1 MRTFASRQMCYE
13 IAKVRWIKCQVE
25 GEIRGSRA
33 SPSGAAWSPEK
44 EWFCN
49 KNRRHTQS
57 CRVCVGLIVGGDQLY
72 SRSLPALQKQHC
84 RCQGELRS
92 LLCNDREH
100 NKRDPF
106 KVIIAIA
113 RLVGETDFNRTTT
126 QRLCLLPTK
135 SPQNRKDNEAQA
147 YHNPW

>member
-1 MRTFASRQMCYE
+1 M
-13 IAKVRWIKCQVE
+13 K
-25 GEIRGSRA
+25 
-33 SPSGAAWSPEK
+33 SGK
-44 EWFCN
+44 GMILFCN

-57 CRVCVGLIVGGDQLY
+57 CRVCVGLELIVGGDQLY
-72 SRSLPALQKQHC
+72 SRSLPALQKQHW

-92 LLCNDREH
+92 LFCNDREH

-126 QRLCLLPTK
+126 QRLCLLPT
-135 SPQNRKDNEAQA
+135 
-147 YHNPW
+147 